1 MRRSDPAP
9 ELRDPALGTPGRP
22 SWRGRVHLIA
32 LFSAVPLSVLLA
44 VHAAG
49 ARSRAG
55 VIVYG
60 VGLCAMLAVS
70 TTYHRWVHTTTSR
83 QRWRR
88 ADHATIFAAIAGT
101 GTALAM
107 TSLATGPAIVA
118 LISIWAAALAGAV
131 FKLISFERAH
141 GLGSAMY
148 VALGW
153 SGVLLA
159 PAVWQRSGAVTVVLL
174 AGGGAVYTAGAVAF
188 ARQWPKL
195 RPSTFS
201 YHEVWHVFTVVAAGL
216 HFTAVGI
223 LAT

>member
-1 MRRSDPAP
+1 M
-9 ELRDPALGTPGRP
+9 
-22 SWRGRVHLIA
+22 HLIA
-32 LFSAVPLSVLLA
+32 LSSAVPLVVLLA
-44 VHAAG
+44 IHAAG

-70 TTYHRWVHTTTSR
+70 TTYHRWVHSIASR
-83 QRWRR
+83 RRWRR

-118 LISIWAAALAGAV
+118 LISLWAAALAGAV
-131 FKLISFERAH
+131 FKLLSFERAH

-148 VALGW
+148 VAMGW
-153 SGVLLA
+153 SALLLA
-159 PAVWQRSGAVTVVLL
+159 PAIWQRGGPATVLL
-174 AGGGAVYTAGAVAF
+174 LAAGGAVYTLGAITF
-188 ARQWPKL
+188 ARQWPTL

-216 HFTAVGI
+216 HFVAVGI

>member
-1 MRRSDPAP
+1 MPSSDIDPVRRDRP
-9 ELRDPALGTPGRP
+9 LGTPERP
-22 SWRGRVHLIA
+22 SWRGRVHLVA
-32 LFSAVPLSVLLA
+32 LSSAVPLIVLLA
-44 VHAAG
+44 IHAGG

-70 TTYHRWVHTTTSR
+70 TTYHRWVHTTASR

-88 ADHATIFAAIAGT
+88 VDHATIFAAIAGT

-107 TSLATGPAIVA
+107 TSLATAPAIIA
-118 LISIWAAALAGAV
+118 LISIWAAALAGAA
-131 FKLISFERAH
+131 FKLASFDRAH

-148 VALGW
+148 IALGW
-153 SGVLLA
+153 SGLLLA
-159 PAVWQRSGAVTVVLL
+159 PAVWQRGGPATVMLL
-174 AGGGAVYTAGAVAF
+174 AAGGAVYTIGAVWF
-188 ARQWPKL
+188 ARQWPTL

-201 YHEVWHVFTVVAAGL
+201 YHEVWHVFTVVAAGM
-216 HFTAVGI
+216 HFAAIGI